1 MIYLVFLIYAECT
14 NISII
19 IKVTPWLV
27 NEASE
32 KKFQICDNFINTFCD
47 FAEQTGVL
55 LSNLGASRFSQC
67 EPA

>member
-32 KKFQICDNFINTFCD
+32 KKFQICDIFIGEFCD
-47 FAEQTGVL
+47 FAKANMV
-55 LSNLGASRFSQC
+55 FVV
-67 EPA
+67 